1 VKCDSTH
8 CKDRGEMTTKLKLQK
23 IVQVT
28 LFCFWCCNNGQ
39 EMLSIY
45 RCLLEWF
52 PDACMSVVSSGCSS
66 HNVKRN
72 VKRSSR
78 FTGRVCYTTPDS
90 VVYRLVSRQGCSGGI
105 KTRVVNGWGRCAWQ
119 IMFIVSLRR
128 ALVEV
133 ARRSPFLYVGRPFL
147 FTIRYEAMRYKTL
160 RVPDGWPA

>member
-1 VKCDSTH
+1 
-8 CKDRGEMTTKLKLQK
+8 
-23 IVQVT
+23 
-28 LFCFWCCNNGQ
+28 
-39 EMLSIY
+39 MLSIY

-105 KTRVVNGWGRCAWQ
+105 KTRVVNG
-119 IMFIVSLRR
+119 
-128 ALVEV
+128 
-133 ARRSPFLYVGRPFL
+133 
-147 FTIRYEAMRYKTL
+147 
-160 RVPDGWPA
+160 